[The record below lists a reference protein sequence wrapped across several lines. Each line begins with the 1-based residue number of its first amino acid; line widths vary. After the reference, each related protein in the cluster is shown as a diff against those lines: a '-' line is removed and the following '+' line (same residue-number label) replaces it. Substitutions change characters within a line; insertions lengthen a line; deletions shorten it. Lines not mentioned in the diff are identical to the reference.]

1 MKNHS
6 VIPKQTKK
14 VSRVKLQRGRKEES
28 IVCVCM
34 CVFYRNKKGGTKGH
48 CCVRAVKIGKAVFP
62 PRQSTH
68 HCQHLIISSS
78 LDFDRT
84 KRHSILNDR
93 SWREKTLKIY

>member
-34 CVFYRNKKGGTKGH
+34 CETKKEAQRDTV
-48 CCVRAVKIGKAVFP
+48 CVRALKIGKAVFP

-84 KRHSILNDR
+84 ERHSIL
-93 SWREKTLKIY
+93 WVI